1 MRIKHMYTLDVAR
14 SMTNDRKVA
23 MIYEENSF
31 QMILLRRESFFGEK
45 KKKKEINNNIWRELA
60 CERIFP

>member
-45 KKKKEINNNIWRELA
+45 KKKKK
-60 CERIFP
+60 

>member
-31 QMILLRRESFFGEK
+31 K
-45 KKKKEINNNIWRELA
+45 
-60 CERIFP
+60 